1 MTIGITALEEFIAT
15 RECWFKNQLDN
26 CGMTTPE
33 KAFAWAFQSSMS
45 TETFAELAVAKALLF
60 YLKEGDDY
68 DAGLLIV
75 AAQQHTNLPTAS
87 ILKACGSIHY
97 ALTA

>member
-15 RECWFKNQLDN
+15 REDWMKNQLIN
-26 CGMTTPE
+26 CGIDTPA
-33 KAFAWAFQSSMS
+33 KAFAWAFQAPM
-45 TETFAELAVAKALLF
+45 TQETYAEVAVAKTLLH
-60 YLKEGDDY
+60 YLKEGDTY

-75 AAQQHTNLPTAS
+75 AAQQHKELGAGPL
-87 ILKACGSIHY
+87 LKACGSIYY